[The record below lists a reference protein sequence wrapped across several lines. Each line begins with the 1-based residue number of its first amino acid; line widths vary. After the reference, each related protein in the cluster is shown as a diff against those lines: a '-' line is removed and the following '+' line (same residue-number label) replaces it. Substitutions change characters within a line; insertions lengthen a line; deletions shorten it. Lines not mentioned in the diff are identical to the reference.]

1 MTGKKVM
8 FTRRGALGL
17 MGSAAAF
24 VLAGCS
30 SGGQKKEGGQGGTGT
45 NAAAGGSGAK
55 LKVAA
60 SFYPMYET
68 MEIGR
73 ASCRERV

>member
-45 NAAAGGSGAK
+45 NAAAGE
-55 LKVAA
+55 V
-60 SFYPMYET
+60 
-68 MEIGR
+68 EIGR